1 MYTFEARILITIIIA
16 AGVLALVLGFF
27 VLTII
32 RHQKRKMASEKEKL
46 AAELL
51 LLENERGRIAA
62 DLHDELGSLISS
74 IKLNLECLGTVST
87 DDALILEKTGRYIDT
102 TMQKIREISNNL
114 MPQVLQQKGLLMAIR
129 EFSEMVGN
137 TGLLAIRLD
146 FASEIPAIEPE
157 KEIHI
162 YRTMQEIINNTVRH
176 SGASQMDI
184 SCKVNKEQLVI
195 DTIDNGN
202 GFDKEQIAQG
212 KHAGNGMRNI
222 VRRVELLKGSL
233 YLETAPGKGV
243 HYTIEIPLMN
253 TI

>member
-1 MYTFEARILITIIIA
+1 MYTFEARVFISIIIA

-27 VLTII
+27 VVTII

-74 IKLNLECLGTVST
+74 IKLNLECLGTVNP
-87 DDALILEKTGRYIDT
+87 DDAVILEKTGRYIDT

-114 MPQVLQQKGLLMAIR
+114 MPQVLQQKGLLIAIK
-129 EFSEMVGN
+129 EFSEMVGH
-137 TGLLAIRLD
+137 TGLLNIRLH
-146 FASEIPAIEPE
+146 FATDIPTIDPD

-162 YRTMQEIINNTVRH
+162 YRTLQEIINNTVKH
-176 SGASQMDI
+176 SGATGMDI
-184 SCKVNKEQLVI
+184 YFKICKLQLII
-195 DTIDNGN
+195 DSKDDGKGFVKDQIAEGKYSGN
-202 GFDKEQIAQG
+202 GL
-212 KHAGNGMRNI
+212 RNI

-243 HYTIEIPLMN
+243 HYSIEIPL
-253 TI
+253 TDKI

>member
-1 MYTFEARILITIIIA
+1 
-16 AGVLALVLGFF
+16 
-27 VLTII
+27 
-32 RHQKRKMASEKEKL
+32 
-46 AAELL
+46 
-51 LLENERGRIAA
+51 
-62 DLHDELGSLISS
+62 
-74 IKLNLECLGTVST
+74 
-87 DDALILEKTGRYIDT
+87 
-102 TMQKIREISNNL
+102 